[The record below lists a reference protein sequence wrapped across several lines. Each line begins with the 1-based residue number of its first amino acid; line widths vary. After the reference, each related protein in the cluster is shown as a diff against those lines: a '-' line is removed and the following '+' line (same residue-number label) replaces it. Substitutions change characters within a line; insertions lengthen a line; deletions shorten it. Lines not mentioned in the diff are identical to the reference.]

1 MIGMSGDPPFVE
13 HEQQA
18 CPLLFDNETDH
29 YTQFVNRCFGNP
41 SSPNSRRRTP
51 PTPRAVAAELSPRSQ
66 ITCRS
71 PTSAPSVDAS
81 P

>member
-41 SSPNSRRRTP
+41 AITELEE
-51 PTPRAVAAELSPRSQ
+51 ADAADTKGCGR
-66 ITCRS
+66 
-71 PTSAPSVDAS
+71 
-81 P
+81 